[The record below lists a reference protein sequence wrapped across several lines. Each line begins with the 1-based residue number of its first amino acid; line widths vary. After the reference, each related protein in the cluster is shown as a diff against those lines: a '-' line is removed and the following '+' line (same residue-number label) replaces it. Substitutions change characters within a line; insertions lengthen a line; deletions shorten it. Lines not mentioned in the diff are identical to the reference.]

1 MAWTFGLDFERV
13 SIVPTE
19 EWRGALRMG
28 SRDEDMND
36 FDNDLLRARALTTL
50 AGEVAA
56 ETLTG
61 MAMDWGEWLDHPG
74 SDIDQYIGLADHLG
88 WYEMDGKVIDF
99 VPTMEER
106 VAEVRTLLVER
117 WAAVEALASALLQD
131 QEVSGT
137 DALCIMK
144 EAGVPGPVASVWA
157 DFLEE
162 RKAEAANHWSK

>member
-19 EWRGALRMG
+19 GWRGALRMG

-36 FDNDLLRARALTTL
+36 FGNDLLRARALTTL

-61 MAMDWGEWLDHPG
+61 MAIDWGEWLDHPG
-74 SDIDQYIGLADHLG
+74 SDIDQYTGLADHLG

-131 QEVSGT
+131 QEVSGR
-137 DALCIMK
+137 DALFIMK
-144 EAGVPGPVASVWA
+144 EAGVPGPVANVWT
-157 DFLEE
+157 DFLGE